1 MRRPWMVSLVVGILV
16 LVAAPAASAQDAAS
30 DRAAFVPAP
39 ATCVIGT
46 LLPSVLNALAT
57 PEAAGAVASPVAAAG
72 ETPFAA
78 LDGEAADAETA
89 TAASGVFR
97 QAWACQNA
105 GNLARYF
112 SLLTESEIRER
123 YTQEEIAAVY
133 AVPALELPAEE
144 QTAVYA
150 ILDVEVLA
158 DGRVGAFVV
167 IDTVSD
173 PSPVE
178 ITYMIA
184 ADTDGKWQID
194 DILCFTP
201 DGAAC

>member
-1 MRRPWMVSLVVGILV
+1 MVSLVVGIFV
-16 LVAAPAASAQDAAS
+16 LVAAPAASTSAQDVAN
-30 DRAAFVPAP
+30 DRATFVPAP

-57 PEAAGAVASPVAAAG
+57 PTAAGAAASPVAAAD
-72 ETPFAA
+72 ETPFAVP
-78 LDGEAADAETA
+78 DGEAADAETA
-89 TAASGVFR
+89 TAVSTVFR

-150 ILDVEVLA
+150 ILDVKILE
-158 DGRVGAFVV
+158 DGRAGAFVV
-167 IDTVSD
+167 IDTVGD

-178 ITYMIA
+178 ITFMIA

-194 DILCFTP
+194 DVLCFTS
-201 DGAAC
+201 DGAPC